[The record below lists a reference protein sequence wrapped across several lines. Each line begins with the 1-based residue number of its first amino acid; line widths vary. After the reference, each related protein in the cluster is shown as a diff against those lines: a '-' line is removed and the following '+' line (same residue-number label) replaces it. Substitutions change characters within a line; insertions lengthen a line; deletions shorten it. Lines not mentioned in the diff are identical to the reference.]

1 MKNIPPTI
9 KPFAAPPGTLQKIH
23 SQFPSIDLSL
33 MLLLLPSFN
42 ILFIKLNK
50 AILSTLRVLHASIKS
65 SLSVIEEEIL
75 KLRDK
80 LTGFTILLIC
90 TNEFTNTI
98 HKKRITKEKFILIL
112 TSWICCDFLKV
123 IVDEDK
129 KAIDNAINITK
140 IEQEL
145 MEK

>member
-1 MKNIPPTI
+1 ML
-9 KPFAAPPGTLQKIH
+9 FLLA
-23 SQFPSIDLSL
+23 SL
-33 MLLLLPSFN
+33 N

-50 AILSTLRVLHASIKS
+50 ATRSTLRVLHASIKS
-65 SLSVIEEEIL
+65 SLSDVEEIL
-75 KLRDK
+75 KLRDI

-98 HKKRITKEKFILIL
+98 HKKRVTKEKFILIL

-140 IEQEL
+140 IDGEMTILMSIALYCHVISSGDEQVIQY
-145 MEK
+145 